1 MLTSAPK
8 NYKTICNGVLKPIK
22 AYWTIGEGVVEDEV
36 EEGVDEWFQ

>member
-1 MLTSAPK
+1 VLQR
-8 NYKTICNGVLKPIK
+8 TIRLFAIGVLKPIK